1 MCEVRYGN
9 FIKCLPLYVFRL
21 WGDHGHST
29 LESAHACLIN
39 ATGTGTE
46 ILKSLLLPGVG
57 AFTIVDGKKVTE
69 EDIGCKLVKS
79 FVRNSELNIPYK

>member
-1 MCEVRYGN
+1 M
-9 FIKCLPLYVFRL
+9 
-21 WGDHGHST
+21 
-29 LESAHACLIN
+29 CLIN

-46 ILKSLLLPGVG
+46 ILKSLVLPGVG

-79 FVRNSELNIPYK
+79 FVRNSDSVSHIHNASIFLLNGVEYTVIAI